1 MPFFSQ
7 RFSPRVIW
15 SFFLA
20 AVLVALLLLWNFD
33 PATAGFFPPCIF
45 HKVTDLYCPGCGA
58 TRACDALVEGK
69 INQAFGY
76 NPLFIVCFP
85 FALFFLAR
93 SVWLGVLKN
102 EQLEVPQRLSK
113 YLLALAIVTIAFGVL
128 RNLPFGELAWMRP

>member
-1 MPFFSQ
+1 MPLSSKAI
-7 RFSPRVIW
+7 SPRVIW

-20 AVLVALLLLWNFD
+20 SVLFALFLLWNFD
-33 PATAGFFPPCIF
+33 PGTAGFFPPCIF
-45 HKVTDLYCPGCGA
+45 NKATDLYCPGCGA

-85 FALFFLAR
+85 FALLFLAR
-93 SVWLGVLKN
+93 SVWLGVVKN
-102 EQLEVPQRLSK
+102 KHLEVPQRLSK
-113 YLLALAIVTIAFGVL
+113 YLLALAIVTIAFGVV